1 MTEPQSRSRL
11 HVMSPPILEA
21 EEIPYD
27 PALKGPGV
35 MRLTIEFNRAEIDRL
50 KARHP
55 RGDLIRFIKQAA
67 LEKADSLAADSL
79 AGQPESKDLRAT
91 D

>member
-1 MTEPQSRSRL
+1 MSRMKSKL
-11 HVMSPPILEA
+11 HIDTPIGDL

-27 PALKGPGV
+27 PAKKGPGG
-35 MRLTIEFNRAEIDRL
+35 MRLTIEFDREETDRL

-55 RGDLIRFIKQAA
+55 RGPLIRFIKQAA
-67 LEKADSLAADSL
+67 LEAADREAKPL
-79 AGQPESKDLRAT
+79 ASDDLREA

>member
-1 MTEPQSRSRL
+1 MTKPPSRSRL

-35 MRLTIEFNRAEIDRL
+35 MRLTIEFNREEIDRL
-50 KARHP
+50 KARRP

-67 LEKADSLAADSL
+67 LEKADSLAR
-79 AGQPESKDLRAT
+79 QPESEDLGAT

>member
-1 MTEPQSRSRL
+1 MTKPQSRSRL

-21 EEIPYD
+21 EELPYD
-27 PALKGPGV
+27 PAMKGPGV
-35 MRLTIEFNRAEIDRL
+35 MRLTIEFSREEIDRL

-67 LEKADSLAADSL
+67 LEKADSLAR
-79 AGQPESKDLRAT
+79 QPESKDLRAT

>member
-1 MTEPQSRSRL
+1 MTQQRSKL
-11 HVMSPPILEA
+11 HIETPIDDL

-27 PALKGPGV
+27 RSQMGPGS
-35 MRLTIEFNRAEIDRL
+35 LILEIKFEREELDRL

-55 RGDLIRFIKQAA
+55 RGPLIRFIKQAA
-67 LEKADSLAADSL
+67 LEAADRS
-79 AGQPESKDLRAT
+79 AQAKSNDTLRAA

>member
-1 MTEPQSRSRL
+1 MTEPQPRSRL

-35 MRLTIEFNRAEIDRL
+35 LRLTIAFDRAEIDRL

-67 LEKADSLAADSL
+67 LEKADSLA
-79 AGQPESKDLRAT
+79 GQPESKDLRAT

>member
-1 MTEPQSRSRL
+1 MTEPPSRSRL

-21 EEIPYD
+21 EELPYD
-27 PALKGPGV
+27 PAMKGPGV
-35 MRLTIEFNRAEIDRL
+35 MRLTIEFSREEIDRL

-67 LEKADSLAADSL
+67 LEKADSLAR
-79 AGQPESKDLRAT
+79 QPESKDLRAT

>member
-1 MTEPQSRSRL
+1 MTEPQPRSRL

-35 MRLTIEFNRAEIDRL
+35 MRLTIEFSREEIDRL

-55 RGDLIRFIKQAA
+55 REDLIRFIKQAA
-67 LEKADSLAADSL
+67 LEKADSLA
-79 AGQPESKDLRAT
+79 GQPESEDLGAT

>member
-1 MTEPQSRSRL
+1 MTEPQPRSRL
-11 HVMSPPILEA
+11 HVMSPAILEA

-35 MRLTIEFNRAEIDRL
+35 LRLTIEFDRAEIDRL
-50 KARHP
+50 KARQP
-55 RGDLIRFIKQAA
+55 RGHLIRFIKQAA
-67 LEKADSLAADSL
+67 LEKADRLAR
-79 AGQPESKDLRAT
+79 QPESDDLGAT

>member
-1 MTEPQSRSRL
+1 MTEPQSRSWL

-35 MRLTIEFNRAEIDRL
+35 MRLTIEFNREEIDRL

-67 LEKADSLAADSL
+67 LEKADSLA
-79 AGQPESKDLRAT
+79 GQLESKDLRAT